1 MQFFS
6 ILLTLYLCN
15 RAVRIDKCPCM
26 FARAFSSFQRT
37 LYLCDDKSVV
47 LLCRLMCMSEKLF
60 CFVQMNKAN
69 EKSFRSIRRNEWTQC
84 SPHLRRHWSRPIEQH
99 GEISLSH
106 LLRTTVPLILTCFC
120 LHGRQLTP
128 YVDCVSARFLQVTNL
143 GDYWLGA
150 LTALPKKEKAI
161 KETAD
166 WFSCSA
172 VRLLLRAGQ
181 GLLSAPKVQQGCS
194 STLP

>member
-60 CFVQMNKAN
+60 CFVQMNKAK

-84 SPHLRRHWSRPIEQH
+84 SPHLRRHWSY
-99 GEISLSH
+99 
-106 LLRTTVPLILTCFC
+106 RTTWRNFTLPF
-120 LHGRQLTP
+120 
-128 YVDCVSARFLQVTNL
+128 VTHHC
-143 GDYWLGA
+143 
-150 LTALPKKEKAI
+150 
-161 KETAD
+161 TAD
-166 WFSCSA
+166 IDLFLSTWTTINPLRRLCFSEIPSGHKSR
-172 VRLLLRAGQ
+172 RLLTRRFNCITKKRKGH
-181 GLLSAPKVQQGCS
+181 
-194 STLP
+194 